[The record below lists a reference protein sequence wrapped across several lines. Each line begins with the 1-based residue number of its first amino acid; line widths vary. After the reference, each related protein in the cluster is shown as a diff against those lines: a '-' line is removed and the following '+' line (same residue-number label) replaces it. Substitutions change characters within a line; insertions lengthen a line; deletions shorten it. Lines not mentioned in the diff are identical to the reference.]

1 MSKTNPEFGKWIPV
15 TGHWEGNKKVFDNPM
30 PDDGQQVIISYKYI
44 DWNGGVHRKVLST
57 TCILSEKYGYR
68 FYDVA
73 VDSVY
78 AWMPCPKPYK
88 EARHGN
94 E

>member
-1 MSKTNPEFGKWIPV
+1 MSKWTPISGKWV
-15 TGHWEGNKKVFDNPM
+15 GSRKEFDCPM
-30 PDDGQQVIISYKYI
+30 PKEGQEVLVSYKVYSA
-44 DWNGGVHRKVLST
+44 DGKARSGVLKT
-57 TCILSEKYGYR
+57 TCMYSEKYGYR

-88 EARHGN
+88 EADCY
-94 E
+94 EKQT